1 MQGKKETKLDSLDD
15 MPSVGVALATCSTD
29 ICSAWVVSSCQE
41 RGKSAQCTAKQQAL
55 MQMMGARRSR
65 VKVERI
71 AAASVHQSIKN
82 LGSPVETILSRI
94 IHRFNTCS
102 FQSKPNVCN
111 HALRPYT
118 KETHNATWRRSSF
131 FRGEV
136 NVMATK
142 ACTGI
147 YRPHLEGQL
156 HED

>member
-1 MQGKKETKLDSLDD
+1 

-102 FQSKPNVCN
+102 SQSKPNVCN

-131 FRGEV
+131 FAEKSTCLRFTD
-136 NVMATK
+136 MATK
-142 ACTGI
+142 ACAGI